1 MITAGRLEDVRAARR
16 PATQAAT
23 FRPGGGRTRM
33 EVKVVDR
40 ILALGLTVALLA
52 GCAGTPRL
60 SDEERLARY
69 QAYAGEPVDRFTQL
83 RIDNWE
89 SLDSNKLVL
98 WNGRQE
104 AYLLTVWDTCAD
116 LRQAQ
121 TITVISNS
129 SHTVSVFDKIKVLK
143 DPRFG
148 PMMTGFD
155 TCPIR
160 EIRPINVKQLRADD
174 EAAKKQRAA
183 AER

>member
-1 MITAGRLEDVRAARR
+1 MNRY
-16 PATQAAT
+16 
-23 FRPGGGRTRM
+23 
-33 EVKVVDR
+33 VVVA
-40 ILALGLTVALLA
+40 LALALLA

-69 QAYAGEPVDRFTQL
+69 RAYAGEPIERFTQL

-89 SLDSNKLVL
+89 SLDTNKLVL

-104 AYLLTVWDTCAD
+104 AYLVTVWDTCAD

-121 TITVISNS
+121 TITVISAS
-129 SHTVSVFDKIKVLK
+129 SHTVSVFDKIKVVK

-148 PMMTGFD
+148 PIMTGFD

-160 EIRPINVKQLRADD
+160 EIRAVNVKQMRADD
-174 EAAKKQRAA
+174 EAAKKQRE
-183 AER
+183 AEGR

>member
-1 MITAGRLEDVRAARR
+1 
-16 PATQAAT
+16 
-23 FRPGGGRTRM
+23 M
-33 EVKVVDR
+33 EGPEMNRYV
-40 ILALGLTVALLA
+40 ALGLVLALLA
-52 GCAGTPRL
+52 GCAGTARL

-69 QAYAGEPVDRFTQL
+69 QAYAGEPIERFTQL

-98 WNGRQE
+98 WNGRSE

-121 TITVISNS
+121 TITVVSAS
-129 SHTVSVFDKIKVLK
+129 SHTVSVFDKIRVVK

-148 PMMTGFD
+148 PIMTGFD

-160 EIRPINVKQLRADD
+160 EIRPVNVKQMRADD
-174 EAAKKQRAA
+174 EAAKKQREAGS
-183 AER
+183 R

>member
-1 MITAGRLEDVRAARR
+1 MDMNRLFAV
-16 PATQAAT
+16 
-23 FRPGGGRTRM
+23 
-33 EVKVVDR
+33 
-40 ILALGLTVALLA
+40 GLVVALLA

-60 SDEERLARY
+60 SDEEQLARY

-98 WNGRQE
+98 WNGRHE

-116 LRQAQ
+116 LRHAQ

-160 EIRPINVKQLRADD
+160 EIRPINVKQMRADD

-183 AER
+183 DRR

>member
-1 MITAGRLEDVRAARR
+1 MNRYIG
-16 PATQAAT
+16 
-23 FRPGGGRTRM
+23 
-33 EVKVVDR
+33 
-40 ILALGLTVALLA
+40 LGLVAVMLA
-52 GCAGTPRL
+52 ACAGTPRL

-69 QAYAGEPVDRFTQL
+69 QAYAGEPIERFTQI

-121 TITVISNS
+121 TITVISAS
-129 SHTVSVFDKIKVLK
+129 SHTVSVFDKIKVVK

-148 PMMTGFD
+148 PIMTGFD

-160 EIRPINVKQLRADD
+160 EIRAVNVKQMRADD
-174 EAAKKQRAA
+174 EAAKKQRE
-183 AER
+183 AEGR

>member
-1 MITAGRLEDVRAARR
+1 MNRYVG
-16 PATQAAT
+16 
-23 FRPGGGRTRM
+23 
-33 EVKVVDR
+33 
-40 ILALGLTVALLA
+40 LGLVAVLLTA
-52 GCAGTPRL
+52 CAGTPRL

-69 QAYAGEPVDRFTQL
+69 QAYAGEPIERFTQI

-121 TITVISNS
+121 TITVISAS
-129 SHTVSVFDKIKVLK
+129 SHTVSVFDKIKVVK

-148 PMMTGFD
+148 PIMTGFD

-160 EIRPINVKQLRADD
+160 EIRAVNVKQMRADD
-174 EAAKKQRAA
+174 EAAKKQRG
-183 AER
+183 AEGR

>member
-1 MITAGRLEDVRAARR
+1 MNRHH
-16 PATQAAT
+16 
-23 FRPGGGRTRM
+23 
-33 EVKVVDR
+33 
-40 ILALGLTVALLA
+40 ALGLLVVLVAA
-52 GCAGTPRL
+52 CAGTPRL
-60 SDEERLARY
+60 SDEEQLARY

-98 WNGRQE
+98 WNGRNE

-121 TITVISNS
+121 TITVVSAS
-129 SHTVSVFDKIKVLK
+129 SHTVSVFDKIRVVK

-148 PMMTGFD
+148 PIMTGSD

-160 EIRPINVKQLRADD
+160 EIRPVNVKQMRADD
-174 EAAKKQRAA
+174 EAAKKQREADG
-183 AER
+183 R

>member
-1 MITAGRLEDVRAARR
+1 MNRYVG
-16 PATQAAT
+16 
-23 FRPGGGRTRM
+23 
-33 EVKVVDR
+33 
-40 ILALGLTVALLA
+40 LGLVAVLLTA
-52 GCAGTPRL
+52 CAGTPRL

-69 QAYAGEPVDRFTQL
+69 QAYAGEPIERFTQI

-121 TITVISNS
+121 TITVISAS
-129 SHTVSVFDKIKVLK
+129 SHTVSVFDKIKVVK

-148 PMMTGFD
+148 PIMTGFD

-160 EIRPINVKQLRADD
+160 EIRAVNVKQMRADD
-174 EAAKKQRAA
+174 EAAKKQRE
-183 AER
+183 AEGR

>member
-1 MITAGRLEDVRAARR
+1 MNR
-16 PATQAAT
+16 
-23 FRPGGGRTRM
+23 
-33 EVKVVDR
+33 VVG
-40 ILALGLTVALLA
+40 LGVAALLLA
-52 GCAGTPRL
+52 ACAGTPRL

-69 QAYAGEPVDRFTQL
+69 QAYAGEPIERFTQI

-121 TITVISNS
+121 TITVISAS
-129 SHTVSVFDKIKVLK
+129 SHTVSVFDKIKVVK

-148 PMMTGFD
+148 PIMTGFD

-160 EIRPINVKQLRADD
+160 EIRAVDVRQMRTDD
-174 EAAKKQRAA
+174 EAARKQREADG
-183 AER
+183 R

>member
-1 MITAGRLEDVRAARR
+1 MSTEVSSMNRLLL
-16 PATQAAT
+16 T
-23 FRPGGGRTRM
+23 G
-33 EVKVVDR
+33 
-40 ILALGLTVALLA
+40 LAVALLA
-52 GCAGTPRL
+52 GCPGTPRL

-98 WNGRQE
+98 WNGRNE

-116 LRQAQ
+116 LRHAQ
-121 TITVISNS
+121 TITVISSS

-160 EIRPINVKQLRADD
+160 EIRPINVKQLRVD
-174 EAAKKQRAA
+174 EDAAKKQREADG
-183 AER
+183 R

>member
-1 MITAGRLEDVRAARR
+1 MKGYA
-16 PATQAAT
+16 
-23 FRPGGGRTRM
+23 
-33 EVKVVDR
+33 
-40 ILALGLTVALLA
+40 ALGLVLILLG
-52 GCAGTPRL
+52 GCAATTRL
-60 SDEERLARY
+60 SDAERLARY
-69 QAYAGEPVDRFTQL
+69 QAYAGDPVDRFTQL

-98 WNGRQE
+98 WNGRGE

-121 TITVISNS
+121 TITVISTS
-129 SHTVSVFDKIKVLK
+129 AQTVTVFDKIKVLK

-148 PMMTGFD
+148 PMMTGLD

-160 EIRPINVKQLRADD
+160 EIRPIDVQQMRADD

-183 AER
+183 DGR

>member
-1 MITAGRLEDVRAARR
+1 MKGY
-16 PATQAAT
+16 
-23 FRPGGGRTRM
+23 M
-33 EVKVVDR
+33 
-40 ILALGLTVALLA
+40 ALGLVLVLLG

-69 QAYAGEPVDRFTQL
+69 QAYAGEPIERFTQL

-98 WNGRQE
+98 WNGRSE

-121 TITVISNS
+121 TITVLSAS
-129 SHTVSVFDKIKVLK
+129 SHTVSVFDKIKVVK

-148 PMMTGFD
+148 PIMTGFD

-160 EIRPINVKQLRADD
+160 EIRPVNVQQMRADD
-174 EAAKKQRAA
+174 EAAKKQREAGD
-183 AER
+183 R

>member
-1 MITAGRLEDVRAARR
+1 MNRYVG
-16 PATQAAT
+16 
-23 FRPGGGRTRM
+23 
-33 EVKVVDR
+33 
-40 ILALGLTVALLA
+40 LGLVAVLLTA
-52 GCAGTPRL
+52 CAGTPRL

-69 QAYAGEPVDRFTQL
+69 QAYAGEPIERFTQI

-121 TITVISNS
+121 TITVISAS
-129 SHTVSVFDKIKVLK
+129 SHTVSVFDKIKVVK

-148 PMMTGFD
+148 PIMTGFD

-160 EIRPINVKQLRADD
+160 EIRAVDVRQMRTDD
-174 EAAKKQRAA
+174 EAARKQREADG
-183 AER
+183 R

>member
-1 MITAGRLEDVRAARR
+1 MKKCA
-16 PATQAAT
+16 
-23 FRPGGGRTRM
+23 
-33 EVKVVDR
+33 
-40 ILALGLTVALLA
+40 ALGMVFVLLA
-52 GCAGTPRL
+52 ACAGTPRM
-60 SDEERLARY
+60 SDEERLAHYR
-69 QAYAGEPVDRFTQL
+69 AYAGDPVDRFTQL

-98 WNGRQE
+98 WNGRSE

-121 TITVISNS
+121 TITVISTS
-129 SHTVSVFDKIKVLK
+129 AQTVTVFDKIKVLK

-148 PMMTGFD
+148 PMMTGLD

-160 EIRPINVKQLRADD
+160 EIRPIDVKQMRADD

-183 AER
+183 EGR

>member
-1 MITAGRLEDVRAARR
+1 MNRFFA
-16 PATQAAT
+16 
-23 FRPGGGRTRM
+23 
-33 EVKVVDR
+33 
-40 ILALGLTVALLA
+40 LALVVAFLA

-60 SDEERLARY
+60 SDEEQLARY

-98 WNGRQE
+98 WNGRHE

-116 LRQAQ
+116 LRHAQ

-148 PMMTGFD
+148 PMMTGLD

-160 EIRPINVKQLRADD
+160 EIRPINVKQMRADE
-174 EAAKKQRAA
+174 EAAKKQREAD
-183 AER
+183 RR

>member
-1 MITAGRLEDVRAARR
+1 MNRY
-16 PATQAAT
+16 
-23 FRPGGGRTRM
+23 
-33 EVKVVDR
+33 
-40 ILALGLTVALLA
+40 LGLGLVAVLLTA
-52 GCAGTPRL
+52 CAGTPRL

-69 QAYAGEPVDRFTQL
+69 QAYAGEPIERFTQI

-121 TITVISNS
+121 TITVISAS
-129 SHTVSVFDKIKVLK
+129 SHTVSVFDKIKVVK

-148 PMMTGFD
+148 PIMTGFD

-160 EIRPINVKQLRADD
+160 EIRAVNVKQMRADD
-174 EAAKKQRAA
+174 EAAQKQRE
-183 AER
+183 AEGR

>member
-1 MITAGRLEDVRAARR
+1 
-16 PATQAAT
+16 
-23 FRPGGGRTRM
+23 M
-33 EVKVVDR
+33 EVLVMKKYAA
-40 ILALGLTVALLA
+40 LAMVFVLLA
-52 GCAGTPRL
+52 ACASTPRM

-69 QAYAGEPVDRFTQL
+69 QAYAGDPVDRFTQL

-89 SLDSNKLVL
+89 SLGTNRLVL
-98 WNGRQE
+98 WNGRSE

-121 TITVISNS
+121 TITVISAS
-129 SHTVSVFDKIKVLK
+129 AHTVTVFDKIKVVR

-148 PMMTGFD
+148 PMMTGLD

-160 EIRPINVKQLRADD
+160 EIRPIDVKQMRADD

-183 AER
+183 EGR

>member
-1 MITAGRLEDVRAARR
+1 
-16 PATQAAT
+16 
-23 FRPGGGRTRM
+23 M
-33 EVKVVDR
+33 EVEAMNR
-40 ILALGLTVALLA
+40 LFSLGLVAVLLA

-98 WNGRQE
+98 WNGRNE

-116 LRQAQ
+116 LRHAQ
-121 TITVISNS
+121 TITVISSS

-160 EIRPINVKQLRADD
+160 EIRPINVKQLRID
-174 EAAKKQRAA
+174 EDAAKKQREADG
-183 AER
+183 R

>member
-1 MITAGRLEDVRAARR
+1 
-16 PATQAAT
+16 
-23 FRPGGGRTRM
+23 M
-33 EVKVVDR
+33 EGTKMKGYM
-40 ILALGLTVALLA
+40 ALGLVLVLLG

-69 QAYAGEPVDRFTQL
+69 QAYAGEPIERFTQL

-98 WNGRQE
+98 WNGRSE

-121 TITVISNS
+121 TITVLSAS
-129 SHTVSVFDKIKVLK
+129 SHTVSVFDKIKVVK

-148 PMMTGFD
+148 PIMTGFD

-160 EIRPINVKQLRADD
+160 EIRPVNVQQMRADD
-174 EAAKKQRAA
+174 EAAKKQREAGD
-183 AER
+183 R

>member
-1 MITAGRLEDVRAARR
+1 MNRYVG
-16 PATQAAT
+16 
-23 FRPGGGRTRM
+23 
-33 EVKVVDR
+33 
-40 ILALGLTVALLA
+40 LGLVAVLLTA
-52 GCAGTPRL
+52 CAGTPRL

-69 QAYAGEPVDRFTQL
+69 QAYAGEPIERFTQI

-121 TITVISNS
+121 TITVISAS
-129 SHTVSVFDKIKVLK
+129 SHTVSVFDKIKVVK
-143 DPRFG
+143 DPRCG
-148 PMMTGFD
+148 PIMTGFD

-160 EIRPINVKQLRADD
+160 EIRAVNVKQMRADD
-174 EAAKKQRAA
+174 EAAKKQRE
-183 AER
+183 AEGR

>member
-1 MITAGRLEDVRAARR
+1 MNRL
-16 PATQAAT
+16 
-23 FRPGGGRTRM
+23 F
-33 EVKVVDR
+33 
-40 ILALGLTVALLA
+40 ALGLVVAVLA
-52 GCAGTPRL
+52 GCAGAPRL

-69 QAYAGEPVDRFTQL
+69 QSYAGEPVDRFTQL

-89 SLDSNKLVL
+89 SLDSNILVL
-98 WNGRQE
+98 WNGRHE

-116 LRQAQ
+116 LRHAQ

-129 SHTVSVFDKIKVLK
+129 SHTVSVFDKIKVIK

-174 EAAKKQRAA
+174 EAARKQREADG
-183 AER
+183 R

>member
-1 MITAGRLEDVRAARR
+1 MNRYIG
-16 PATQAAT
+16 
-23 FRPGGGRTRM
+23 
-33 EVKVVDR
+33 
-40 ILALGLTVALLA
+40 LGLAAVLLA
-52 GCAGTPRL
+52 ACAGTPRL

-69 QAYAGEPVDRFTQL
+69 QAYAGEPIERFTQI

-121 TITVISNS
+121 TITVISAS
-129 SHTVSVFDKIKVLK
+129 SHTVSVFDKIKVVK

-148 PMMTGFD
+148 PIMTGFD

-160 EIRPINVKQLRADD
+160 EIRAVNVKQMRADD
-174 EAAKKQRAA
+174 EAAKKQRE
-183 AER
+183 AEGR